1 MFEFIILILV
11 ELAGKSNRD
20 ILHFSGH
27 GGGQEGD
34 GNGEYFFVMCVMCLC
49 AHKKFDLF
57 TRGGGEKVV
66 VGRKEKRVQV

>member
-1 MFEFIILILV
+1 MRRSGEEANAAVADDDDNGNQDEVNMFEFIILILV

-34 GNGEYFFVMCVMCLC
+34 GNGEYFFL
-49 AHKKFDLF
+49 
-57 TRGGGEKVV
+57 
-66 VGRKEKRVQV
+66 RV